1 MIKTW
6 EVARPEMEMVDNYM
20 KAPNFF
26 WSPRM
31 FSIDLASFKILQYFV
46 RNTYGWRKD
55 TYSVGIDQIAK
66 DCHINRKT
74 ASRHIQ
80 KLLSDGWL
88 EIVQEANKQKGLT
101 RVYKLIHGYIEL
113 EA

>member
-6 EVARPEMEMVDNYM
+6 QVYKPHVPMSENYL

-26 WSPRM
+26 WCPRL
-31 FSIDLASFKILQYFV
+31 LALDGTTFKILQYFV
-46 RNTYGWRKD
+46 RNTYGWQKD
-55 TYSVGIDQIAK
+55 TYSVGIDQIAS

-74 ASRHIQ
+74 ASHHVQ
-80 KLLSDGWL
+80 VLLTEGWL
-88 EIVQEANKQKGLT
+88 EVVHEADSRLGKT
-101 RVYKLIHGYIEL
+101 REYKLIHGLIEM